1 MSPRLS
7 LRLAAVVFLLFAAGH
22 TVGFLTF
29 RAPTAEGQAVFSAMN
44 SVHFAADGTT
54 YSYGNFYR
62 GFGLFITVFQLFTAW
77 LAWMLASWAASIPQ
91 QVRAIAWALCPM
103 QLISFGLSLA
113 YFAVAPAAL
122 SAIAAILLIV
132 AAVRLKPSTP

>member
-7 LRLAAVVFLLFAAGH
+7 LRLTALVFLLFAAGH

-29 RAPTAEGQAVFSAMN
+29 RAPTAEGQAVFNAMN

-77 LAWMLASWAASIPQ
+77 LAWMLASWAASAPQ
-91 QVRAIAWALCPM
+91 QVRTIAWGLCVV
-103 QLISFGLSLA
+103 QLISLGLSVA
-113 YFAVAPAAL
+113 YFAAGPAVL
-122 SAIAAILLIV
+122 SAIAVVLLIV
-132 AAVRLKPSTP
+132 AAVRLKPSIS